1 MPLPVAELYSEPR
14 SPFLFRSLA
23 PTARS
28 LSRASQVTPITTR
41 TSTGRRVSKATFRTS
56 VSFKPTDDP
65 FAAFTPVEETFDADW
80 HLVQAEEARKS
91 HSNSEGHSVSNEGMA
106 SGRRPGTLSNRRAS
120 FLRSLWAPFSSS
132 SSSSPKKPHRSR
144 SAAELSISRP
154 MDHAPTLSIAP
165 RNPVAALVSIREA
178 EAATAA
184 QSTSN
189 YPSGTNSLHRPP
201 TAVSKRAS
209 SSNFFLKRG
218 SKKSREPAAEP
229 SELNEIGLALTTD
242 EVASASV
249 AAAATQQQQ
258 GHMPPRAS
266 LSASLPVPRLRGS
279 ASWSVNVNSA
289 AGRSRAASIATDTHH
304 RRPCTANFCVSS
316 VSDAVPTSKTS
327 RGYGKGAG
335 LRRLSIFALLPS
347 FAPSTEP
354 SMPRRPSSAA
364 AAGRLRSETCAS
376 LRSVRSRGPATPR
389 PPRSV
394 ARPPSRTRLRP
405 DNDAPTPLPSIIDE
419 SPCSQEHS
427 ADENSRRSSD
437 EVSARLLASIDFER
451 RRLVAERERLVTD
464 LGAIIRGAEDRCNRL
479 YESSLGRAGSTS
491 SLSMQERPTGTMSP
505 SSRQFDLRDSI
516 IEEDDDDDNEE
527 GALQS
532 VDVRPEQDPA
542 QAMLVACQEALE
554 ALSVRLALT
563 RRATDDGRNLD
574 RLQDSCDI
582 SLATTPSRQSARSS
596 DSEDA
601 DAHAPRHAG
610 RKPRLFGILER
621 LPIAHQIKLD
631 GFLWR
636 SKRVELSDAR
646 QSRLVPGDA
655 ETRASP
661 HAVVGVLG
669 ILLPNMVCGRI
680 RRWQF
685 RQLRRWIGSFLLP
698 SKSRRDTRS
707 QPPDPRVSRFRE

>member
-1 MPLPVAELYSEPR
+1 MAPRPPGITSRRENLSRNLAHITLSFVPLLAYFPSQLHSCFKPLSHHLLRSVRPSVVRARIAPDASGRGRRRTLRGLQPLPLTSHYIYPLQPTQRMPLPIAELYAEPR

-209 SSNFFLKRG
+209 LSNFFLKRG

-289 AGRSRAASIATDTHH
+289 ADRSRAASIATDTHH

-405 DNDAPTPLPSIIDE
+405 VNDAPTPLPSIIDE
-419 SPCSQEHS
+419 SPCSVDACDCLAAPVSS
-427 ADENSRRSSD
+427 AGLRKQSSSISVALEPVRRS
-437 EVSARLLASIDFER
+437 
-451 RRLVAERERLVTD
+451 AEWQ
-464 LGAIIRGAEDRCNRL
+464 
-479 YESSLGRAGSTS
+479 SSFS
-491 SLSMQERPTGTMSP
+491 SSQ
-505 SSRQFDLRDSI
+505 Q
-516 IEEDDDDDNEE
+516 
-527 GALQS
+527 
-532 VDVRPEQDPA
+532 
-542 QAMLVACQEALE
+542 
-554 ALSVRLALT
+554 
-563 RRATDDGRNLD
+563 
-574 RLQDSCDI
+574 
-582 SLATTPSRQSARSS
+582 
-596 DSEDA
+596 
-601 DAHAPRHAG
+601 
-610 RKPRLFGILER
+610 
-621 LPIAHQIKLD
+621 
-631 GFLWR
+631 
-636 SKRVELSDAR
+636 
-646 QSRLVPGDA
+646 
-655 ETRASP
+655 
-661 HAVVGVLG
+661 
-669 ILLPNMVCGRI
+669 VCHEP
-680 RRWQF
+680 
-685 RQLRRWIGSFLLP
+685 L
-698 SKSRRDTRS
+698 
-707 QPPDPRVSRFRE
+707 